1 LKENKVSEDSKVL
14 CEIRGQVALL
24 RLNKPEI
31 RNAICTQL
39 LAELKEHMQQL
50 ADNDDVRVIV
60 LTGEG
65 KGFCAGADLNDTK
78 GFVSSVRGI
87 EDHYK
92 PTYMEIVNINKPVIA
107 CVRGSAAGGGMAL
120 AMCCDLMVMSESAYL
135 KAVFSDRAL
144 VPDCGVNWMLPRA
157 VGYQKAYE
165 IAIEARRID
174 AEECLRLGLANRVVP
189 DEELLEHTLEWAAQ
203 LAKRAPL
210 SMGYTKQLMRDS
222 YTRSFSDTFSDEG
235 PLQDLCMGSK
245 DFAEGFTAFFE
256 KRDPVF
262 QGK

>member
-1 LKENKVSEDSKVL
+1 MSEASKVL

-24 RLNKPEI
+24 RLNKPEL

-39 LAELKEHMQQL
+39 LAELKEHIQQL

-78 GFVSSVRGI
+78 DFVSCERGI

-92 PTYMEIVNINKPVIA
+92 PAYMEIVNIRKPVIA
-107 CVRGSAAGGGMAL
+107 CVRGGAAGGGMGL
-120 AMCCDLMVMSESAYL
+120 AMCCDLMVMSETAYL

-144 VPDCGVNWMLPRA
+144 APDCGVNWMLSRA

-165 IAIEARRID
+165 IAIEAQCIE
-174 AEECLRLGLANRVVP
+174 AAECLQLGLANRVVP
-189 DEELLEHTLEWAAQ
+189 DENLLDHTMEWAAQ

-210 SMGYTKQLMRDS
+210 SMAYTKQLMRDS
-222 YTRSFSDTFSDEG
+222 YTQSFAETFTAEG
-235 PLQDLCMGSK
+235 PVQDLCMGSQ
-245 DFAEGFTAFFE
+245 DFAEGFKAFFE

>member
-1 LKENKVSEDSKVL
+1 VSEDSKVL
-14 CEIRGQVALL
+14 CEIRGQVALVS
-24 RLNKPEI
+24 LNKPKL
-31 RNAICTQL
+31 RNALCTGL
-39 LAELKEHMQQL
+39 LAGLEQLFREL

-78 GFVSSVRGI
+78 GFVSGERGI

-92 PTYMEIVNINKPVIA
+92 PAYMEIVNIKKPVIA
-107 CVRGSAAGGGMAL
+107 CVRGGAAGGGMAL
-120 AMCCDLMVMSESAYL
+120 AMCCDLMVMSEKAYL
-135 KAVFSDRAL
+135 KAVFSDLAL

-165 IAIEARRID
+165 IAIEARRIE
-174 AEECLRLGLANRVVP
+174 ASECLQLGLANRVVP
-189 DEELLEHTLEWAAQ
+189 DEELLKHTMEWAAQ

-210 SMGYTKQLMRDS
+210 SMGYTKQLMRES
-222 YTRSFSDTFSDEG
+222 YTQSFADTFTAEG
-235 PLQDLCMGSK
+235 PVQDLCMGSE
-245 DFAEGFTAFFE
+245 DFMEGFKAFFE

-262 QGK
+262 LGK

>member
-1 LKENKVSEDSKVL
+1 MSEASKVL

-24 RLNKPEI
+24 RLNKPEL

-39 LAELKEHMQQL
+39 LAELKEHIQQL
-50 ADNDDVRVIV
+50 ADNDDIRVIV

-78 GFVSSVRGI
+78 DFVSCERGI

-92 PTYMEIVNINKPVIA
+92 PAYMEVVNIRKPVIA
-107 CVRGSAAGGGMAL
+107 CVRGGAAGGGMGL
-120 AMCCDLMVMSESAYL
+120 AMCCDLMVMSETAYL

-144 VPDCGVNWMLPRA
+144 APDCGVNWMLSRA

-165 IAIEARRID
+165 IAIEAQRIE
-174 AEECLRLGLANRVVP
+174 AAECLQLGLANRVVP
-189 DEELLEHTLEWAAQ
+189 DENLLDHTMEWAAQ

-210 SMGYTKQLMRDS
+210 SMAYTKQLMRDS
-222 YTRSFSDTFSDEG
+222 YTQSFAETFTAEG
-235 PLQDLCMGSK
+235 PVQDLCMGSQ
-245 DFAEGFTAFFE
+245 DFSEGFKAFFE

>member
-1 LKENKVSEDSKVL
+1 VSEDSKVL

-24 RLNKPEI
+24 SLNKPAR
-31 RNAICTQL
+31 RNALCTQL
-39 LAELKEHMQQL
+39 LAELKQHIQQL

-78 GFVSSVRGI
+78 DFVSCERGI

-92 PTYMEIVNINKPVIA
+92 PTYMEIVNIRKPVIA
-107 CVRGSAAGGGMAL
+107 CVRGGAAGGGMAL
-120 AMCCDLMVMSESAYL
+120 AMCCDLMVMSETAYL

-144 VPDCGVNWMLPRA
+144 APDCGVNWMLPRA

-165 IAIEARRID
+165 IAIEGSRIE
-174 AEECLRLGLANRVVP
+174 ASECLQLGLANRVVP
-189 DEELLEHTLEWAAQ
+189 DEELLEYTMAWAAR

-222 YTRSFSDTFSDEG
+222 FTQSFDQTFTAEG
-235 PLQDLCMGSK
+235 PVQDACMGSE
-245 DFAEGFTAFFE
+245 DFSEGFKAFFE

>member
-1 LKENKVSEDSKVL
+1 MSEDSKVL

-120 AMCCDLMVMSESAYL
+120 ALQTPAMILHPPALFAAYSAL
-135 KAVFSDRAL
+135 AVAFATINVVGGYAVTNR
-144 VPDCGVNWMLPRA
+144 MLEMFKKKDD
-157 VGYQKAYE
+157 G
-165 IAIEARRID
+165 
-174 AEECLRLGLANRVVP
+174 
-189 DEELLEHTLEWAAQ
+189 
-203 LAKRAPL
+203 
-210 SMGYTKQLMRDS
+210 
-222 YTRSFSDTFSDEG
+222 
-235 PLQDLCMGSK
+235 GSK
-245 DFAEGFTAFFE
+245 
-256 KRDPVF
+256 
-262 QGK
+262 

>member
-1 LKENKVSEDSKVL
+1 MSEASKVL

-24 RLNKPEI
+24 RLNKPEL

-39 LAELKEHMQQL
+39 LAELKEHIQQL

-78 GFVSSVRGI
+78 DFVSCERGI

-92 PTYMEIVNINKPVIA
+92 PAYMEIVNIRKPVIA
-107 CVRGSAAGGGMAL
+107 CVRGGAAGGGMGL
-120 AMCCDLMVMSESAYL
+120 AMCCDLMVMSETAYL

-144 VPDCGVNWMLPRA
+144 APDCGVNWMLTRA

-165 IAIEARRID
+165 IAIEAQRIE
-174 AEECLRLGLANRVVP
+174 AAECLQLGLANRVVA
-189 DEELLEHTLEWAAQ
+189 DENLLDHTMEWAAQ

-210 SMGYTKQLMRDS
+210 SMAYTKQLMRDS
-222 YTRSFSDTFSDEG
+222 YTQSFAETFTAEG
-235 PLQDLCMGSK
+235 PVQDLCMGSK
-245 DFAEGFTAFFE
+245 DVAEGFKALFE

>member
-1 LKENKVSEDSKVL
+1 MSEASKVL

-24 RLNKPEI
+24 RLNKPEL

-39 LAELKEHMQQL
+39 LAELKEHIQQL

-78 GFVSSVRGI
+78 DFVSCERGI

-92 PTYMEIVNINKPVIA
+92 PAYMEIVNIRKPVIA
-107 CVRGSAAGGGMAL
+107 CVRGGAAGGGMGL
-120 AMCCDLMVMSESAYL
+120 AMCCDLMVMSETAYL

-144 VPDCGVNWMLPRA
+144 APDCGVNWMLSRA

-165 IAIEARRID
+165 IAIEAQRIE
-174 AEECLRLGLANRVVP
+174 AAECLQLGLANRVVP
-189 DEELLEHTLEWAAQ
+189 DENLLDHTMEWAAQ

-210 SMGYTKQLMRDS
+210 SMAYTKQLMRDS
-222 YTRSFSDTFSDEG
+222 YTQSFAETFTAEG
-235 PLQDLCMGSK
+235 PVQDLCMGSK
-245 DFAEGFTAFFE
+245 DFAEGFKAFFE